1 MATLTA
7 TNPVVVQSD
16 APMATTKLYI
26 KNGESWKAGQFL
38 NVDASGLINVCATDD
53 DASTGG
59 GIKYYA
65 LTDQDDPGDSTTLA
79 EVGIITAD
87 MVFEMNELD
96 GTVSLANKDQF
107 YALSVASNVCTVD
120 VGDTGNDA
128 LQIVE
133 LGYLK
138 NPALYDSTDTLA
150 KVWCKVIP
158 AVLNADPA

>member
-26 KNGESWKAGQFL
+26 LNGQSWKAGQFL
-38 NVDASGLINVCATDD
+38 NVDANGLINACATDD

-65 LTDQDDPGDSTTLA
+65 LTDQADPGNSTTLA
-79 EVGIITAD
+79 EVGVITAD

-138 NPALYDSTDTLA
+138 NPALYDSADVKA